1 MHACILAA
9 LLLACTPPTGDTV
22 PTATSDGSF
31 PMAPA
36 PPPWRPLPTLPD
48 QPAAPRDPWL
58 AQDKARHFAMSFAAT
73 AFAYAG
79 ARTTLDP
86 DPAAALAGATALAAG
101 IAKEL
106 HDARAGRWFSLPDM
120 AWNAAGVALGLAFVH
135 QIR

>member
-1 MHACILAA
+1 MHACFLAA
-9 LLLACTPPTGDTV
+9 LLLACTPTGDTAAS
-22 PTATSDGSF
+22 ATPAVRF
-31 PMAPA
+31 PMTPA
-36 PPPWRPLPTLPD
+36 PPAWRPLAPLVEEPS
-48 QPAAPRDPWL
+48 APRDPWL